1 LAITYD
7 AVKSLTAQL
16 YEWSLKKIP
25 EDTKL
30 ALQQAAETETNEGA
44 RKLLAMMM

>member
-1 LAITYD
+1 MGGHRVAITYE

-30 ALQQAAETETNEGA
+30 A
-44 RKLLAMMM
+44 